1 MSSSSSLRIACI
13 WGANGISG
21 IAMIDHLIKQSTND
35 WSHIICIS
43 RRSNQVKI
51 EDNRIDFV
59 SIDILNS
66 SVDEIVEQLE
76 KVNGKNITDVFHY
89 TYIEKSNEEELDH
102 VNKILLE
109 KALDACVKVAGQTIK
124 SFSLQTGY
132 KVSFLFFFSIEFN

>member
-1 MSSSSSLRIACI
+1 MSSSSSSSRVACI

-21 IAMIDHLIKQSTND
+21 IAMIDHLIEQSSND
-35 WSHIICIS
+35 WNRIICIS
-43 RRSNQVKI
+43 RRSNQLNT

-66 SVDEIVEQLE
+66 SVDEIVEQLD
-76 KVNGKNITDVFHY
+76 KVNGKTITDVFHF
-89 TYIEKSNEEELDH
+89 TYIEKTNEEELDQ

-109 KALDACVKVAGQTIK
+109 KALDACVKIAGQTIK

-132 KVSFLFFFSIEFN
+132 KVSLNFFN